1 MKQEHTK
8 TQYNVTI
15 LGNLVVNINAVNYI
29 VIGCSDENNFKIKRI
44 T

>member
-1 MKQEHTK
+1 MIK